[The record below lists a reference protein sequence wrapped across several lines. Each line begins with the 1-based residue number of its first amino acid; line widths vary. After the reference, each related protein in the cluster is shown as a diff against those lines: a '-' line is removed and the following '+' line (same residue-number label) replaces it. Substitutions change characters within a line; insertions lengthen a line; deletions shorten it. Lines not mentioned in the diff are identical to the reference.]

1 MRFKKK
7 LTLSRLSIS
16 CLISTGAC
24 DKRILHHSGLG
35 TGDHKQVISDLY
47 FSSLLDELK
56 ENATG
61 KPSYIYLHQNI
72 SKNAPFKLDSLLQLC
87 SRYKKLKIFHFGIS
101 SENISTTKMKLPLN
115 SMYNAGF

>member
-56 ENATG
+56 ENATE
-61 KPSYIYLHQNI
+61 KPFASCFYLHRNI
-72 SKNAPFKLDSLLQLC
+72 SKNAPFK
-87 SRYKKLKIFHFGIS
+87 
-101 SENISTTKMKLPLN
+101 N
-115 SMYNAGF
+115 